1 MQRGSKIPS
10 GFKHRFKCVI
20 IIFLGMIDV
29 CDQIDCGIGQCSATS
44 SNTFQCLCPDGT
56 TQQEPCKEPSGEC
69 GGTLAGEL
77 EFIQL
82 FCRMVLLS

>member
-1 MQRGSKIPS
+1 M
-10 GFKHRFKCVI
+10 VD
-20 IIFLGMIDV
+20 L

-77 EFIQL
+77 EFVQL
-82 FCRMVLLS
+82 FCRMVLILRA